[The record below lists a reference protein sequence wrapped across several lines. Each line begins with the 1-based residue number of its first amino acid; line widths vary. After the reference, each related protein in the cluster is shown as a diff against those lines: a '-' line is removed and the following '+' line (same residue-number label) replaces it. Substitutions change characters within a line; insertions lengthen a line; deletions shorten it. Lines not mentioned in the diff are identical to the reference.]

1 MNIDDKV
8 DFSTFEIHIR
18 EVDRLS
24 SEDTVDTKFGTKVKN
39 AFNDSIYMFKIA
51 IEKLIIFIIYIL
63 PFAIIIGIVFY
74 IVKRFKKRKPP
85 KID

>member
-74 IVKRFKKRKPP
+74 IVKRFKKAKAS
-85 KID
+85 